1 MKIEHTHGDTTAK
14 ESGAWTLDVAR
25 MLYEKQN
32 DNDESDN
39 NALPKEDTDKFT
51 ANAEIP
57 QENTA
62 EDSDQQIFVTKP
74 ADELDDM
81 NNEIVDYDNFI
92 TRESTEIYIAPVT
105 SYPIPED
112 LPVGKAIYDTADDYS
127 ADEVVLD
134 PDNFEYFKGVCSNS
148 SEPNFENR

>member
-1 MKIEHTHGDTTAK
+1 
-14 ESGAWTLDVAR
+14 

-32 DNDESDN
+32 GNEESDN

-51 ANAEIP
+51 AKAEIP

-62 EDSDQQIFVTKP
+62 DDIEQQTLAIKP
-74 ADELDDM
+74 TEELDDM
-81 NNEIVDYDNFI
+81 NNEIVDYVDI
-92 TRESTEIYIAPVT
+92 MTESTEIYIAPAT

-112 LPVGKAIYDTADDYS
+112 LPVGNAIYDTADDYS
-127 ADEVVLD
+127 SDEVVLD